1 MSARF
6 HVDLPDLQIGQTFN
20 LPPGPARHVQV
31 LRLQPGQDLH
41 LFNGQGGEWR
51 ARVLRMGRSDV
62 EVTLLAHEPRDTEW
76 PTPVTLI
83 AGIPANDRFDWLVE
97 KATELGVHRIQPVL
111 TSRSV
116 FKLSG
121 ERALRKREHWQGV
134 AISAAQQCGATRAP
148 EVLPLCPLAHALQSW
163 QADARGEAWL
173 LSLREAQPL
182 ASRWAQRAHAD
193 APLTLIS
200 GPEGGLSEDEESAAL
215 RAGARSVSLGP
226 RILRAETAPLVVLSW
241 VAGMSAVTAAT

>member
-6 HVDLPDLQIGQTFN
+6 HVDVTDLQPGQTLS

-31 LRLQPGQDLH
+31 LRLQPGDDLR
-41 LFNGQGGEWR
+41 LFNGQGGEWQ
-51 ARVLRMGRSDV
+51 ASILRMGRSEV
-62 EVTLLAHEPRDTEW
+62 EVTLLAHVARDVEW
-76 PTPVTLI
+76 TTPVTLI

-97 KATELGVHRIQPVL
+97 KATELGVHCIQPVL

-134 AISAAQQCGATRAP
+134 AISAAQQCGATRVP
-148 EVLPLCPLAHALQSW
+148 EVKPLRTLNEALQDLRTLPGGDSW
-163 QADARGEAWL
+163 V

-182 ASRWAQRAHAD
+182 AARWTQRPEAQ

-215 RAGARSVSLGP
+215 RAGALAVSLGG
-226 RILRAETAPLVVLSW
+226 RVLRAETAPLVVLSW
-241 VAGMSAVTAAT
+241 IAALSAGSSI